1 MQEFNFPLF
10 VIHTDNVEEIDG
22 ILWIEDQVLDDKNM
36 SGETLGVRRL
46 QSPMKSIYPLRYMI
60 EDEIGLMK
68 HRGKSFID
76 NTGEVIYYEKQETVA
91 LTYYKIKKVEK
102 KGVAALIWLK
112 DIPYPFAAK
121 RPPKEGLTW
130 VGMIHKSGLPW
141 KIWEFSETKKKDTWR
156 KI

>member
-1 MQEFNFPLF
+1 MQQFNYPLF

-36 SGETLGVRRL
+36 SGKTLGIRRL
-46 QSPMKSIYPLRYMI
+46 QTPMKSIYPLRYMI
-60 EDEIGLMK
+60 EDEISLMK

-76 NTGEVIYYEKQETVA
+76 NTGEVIYYEKQETVS

-112 DIPYPFAAK
+112 GIPYPFAAN
-121 RPPKEGLTW
+121 RPPEEGYTW

-141 KIWEFSETKKKDTWR
+141 KIWEFAEAKKRDTWR
-156 KI
+156 KC

>member
-1 MQEFNFPLF
+1 MQQFNYPLF

-36 SGETLGVRRL
+36 SGKTLGIRRL
-46 QSPMKSIYPLRYMI
+46 QTPMKSIYPLRYMI
-60 EDEIGLMK
+60 EDEISLMK

-76 NTGEVIYYEKQETVA
+76 NTGELIYYEKQETVS

-112 DIPYPFAAK
+112 GIPYPFAAN
-121 RPPKEGLTW
+121 RLGRRLRGDGSRSIAFAVRGHESLGQLQ
-130 VGMIHKSGLPW
+130 
-141 KIWEFSETKKKDTWR
+141 R
-156 KI
+156 

>member
-1 MQEFNFPLF
+1 MQQFNFPIF

-36 SGETLGVRRL
+36 SGETLGIRRL

-68 HRGKSFID
+68 HRGKTFID

-121 RPPKEGLTW
+121 RPPKDGYSW

-156 KI
+156 KC